1 MNSLLLALHMK
12 CISYV
17 GQKGNSIIA
26 VSEFWPALLLV
37 ILYFA
42 HIHTQTKV
50 VVKP

>member
-12 CISYV
+12 CISYI

-42 HIHTQTKV
+42 HMQTKV